1 MTDTILHISDDWV
14 KNWRES
20 IAIKITAAVLYGVV
34 FVGLVFTIFAL
45 KNVEEKIRSD
55 WSAQA
60 DQFAYQ
66 ITSDLEG
73 SPQISASIIESAV
86 RSHFASFH
94 FSGVALTV
102 NRQRLLVG
110 QPPDKTFS
118 LIRMVQVN
126 GPGLQ
131 TPRQAVTLE
140 IFFPPIHESA
150 RTRRNGFFI
159 ATAVAALLFGF
170 FLTWVIRK
178 FITKPCQTL
187 IHATKAVSGGDLAL
201 RLDTRGED
209 EFGYLARFFNR
220 MLDQINAELKE
231 RKQAED
237 ALRASETH
245 LKQILDSIHAGV
257 VVIDV
262 ETHKIVDANDAALKL
277 IGSPKEQVLDR
288 VCHNFICPTE
298 IGNCPISEHHFLIDN
313 SERELLIADGGKIP
327 ILKSVVQIPYKGRN
341 HLIESFIDISSL
353 KLAQAQITKMAYYDS
368 LTNLPNR
375 HLFQDRLKLAIAH
388 AQRHQHLLALLFLD
402 LDNFKRIN
410 DTLGHQ
416 AGDLLLKEVAL
427 RLTDS
432 IRLTDTIAHQ
442 GPEDSGVTVARQGGD
457 EFTILLT
464 EISHAP
470 YAATVAQRFLETL
483 ARPFMI
489 AGHEVFITASIGVAL
504 YPDDGEDL
512 DSLLKN
518 ADIAMYEAK
527 SRGKNNYQYFQ
538 QSMNIAA
545 IERMSMEASLR
556 KALAQDEFVLYYQP
570 QIDIRTGNII
580 GMEALLR
587 WQHPDR
593 GIILPDEF
601 IPLSEEVG
609 LIVPLGEWVLR
620 TACAQNRE
628 WQRHGHSSLR
638 VSVNISGQQLQQ
650 HNFIETVSNAL
661 GACGLES
668 RYLMLEITESIVMR
682 HSTEITAIFDELTDR
697 GVRFS
702 MDDFGTGY
710 SSLSYLKNFL
720 IHEIK
725 IDRSFVKDITV
736 GIDDT
741 AIARAIIAMARSL
754 NLHVVAEGVE
764 TEPQLQI
771 LCDEGCYAMQGN
783 LISHPIPGGD
793 VLAFLSQSRRRG
805 EEMRIGQGDNTFV
818 RPVLDS

>member
-1 MTDTILHISDDWV
+1 MDEGLHISDDWV
-14 KNWRES
+14 KNWRAS

-34 FVGLVFTIFAL
+34 FVGLVFTIFSL
-45 KNVEEKIRSD
+45 QNVENKIKSD

-66 ITSDLEG
+66 IAADLEG
-73 SPQISASIIESAV
+73 SPQIAASTIESAV
-86 RSHFASFH
+86 RRHFASFH
-94 FSGVALTV
+94 FSGVALTF
-102 NRQRLLVG
+102 NQQRLLVG

-118 LIRMVQVN
+118 LIRLVHIN
-126 GPGLQ
+126 GPELQ
-131 TPRQAVTLE
+131 TQRQAMTLE

-150 RTRRNGFFI
+150 KARRNGLF
-159 ATAVAALLFGF
+159 ALTGVVALLFGF
-170 FLTWVIRK
+170 FLTWVIRM
-178 FITKPCQTL
+178 FITRPFQTL
-187 IHATKAVSGGDLAL
+187 IHATNAVSGGDLAL
-201 RLDTRGED
+201 RLDTRAAD

-220 MLDQINAELKE
+220 MLDQINAVLKE
-231 RKQAED
+231 RLLAED
-237 ALRASETH
+237 ALRASETQ

-257 VVIDV
+257 VVIDP
-262 ETHKIVDANDAALKL
+262 ETHKIVDVNDAALKM
-277 IGSPKEQVLDR
+277 IGSLKEQVLGR
-288 VCHNFICPTE
+288 VCHNFICPAE
-298 IGNCPISEHHFLIDN
+298 IGNCPISDHHFLIDN
-313 SERELLIADGGKIP
+313 SERELLIANGGRKP

-341 HLIESFIDISSL
+341 HLIESFIDISNL
-353 KLAQAQITKMAYYDS
+353 KHAQAQITKMAYYDS

-375 HLFQDRLKLAIAH
+375 LLFQDRLQLAISH
-388 AQRHQHLLALLFLD
+388 AMRHRHLLALLFVD

-427 RLTDS
+427 RLTES
-432 IRLTDTIAHQ
+432 IRSTDTVTHRSV
-442 GPEDSGVTVARQGGD
+442 EDSGVTIARQGGD
-457 EFTILLT
+457 EFTILIT
-464 EISHAP
+464 EINQSP
-470 YAATVAQRFLETL
+470 YAAIVAQRFLETL

-504 YPDDGEDL
+504 YPIDGEDL
-512 DSLLKN
+512 DTLLKN

-538 QSMNIAA
+538 QTMNVTTV
-545 IERMSMEASLR
+545 ERLSMEAR
-556 KALAQDEFVLYYQP
+556 MRRALDQDEFVLFYQP
-570 QIDIRTGNII
+570 QIDIRTGTII

-593 GIILPDEF
+593 GIIMPDEF
-601 IPLSEEVG
+601 IPLAEEVG

-628 WQRHGHSSLR
+628 WQKNGHASLR

-650 HNFIETVSNAL
+650 HNFIETVAGAL
-661 GACGLES
+661 EACGLEPG
-668 RYLMLEITESIVMR
+668 YLMLEITESIVMQ
-682 HSTEITAIFDELTDR
+682 HSAEIMDIFYELSSR

-710 SSLSYLKNFL
+710 SSLSYLKSFI

-725 IDRSFVKDITV
+725 IDRAFVKDITIGV
-736 GIDDT
+736 DDT

-764 TEPQLQI
+764 TEPQMKV
-771 LCDEGCYAMQGN
+771 LCAEGCYAMQGN
-783 LISHPIPGGD
+783 IISHPIPVGE
-793 VLAFLSQSRRRG
+793 VLGFLTQSRGRE
-805 EEMRIGQGDNTFV
+805 EEMRISQALEF
-818 RPVLDS
+818 